1 MEGYSVIMAPPQ
13 LSLYLCVGVDR
24 ISRSRD
30 KIVIIL
36 FVEHGIPVAR
46 AREAI
51 VEV

>member
-1 MEGYSVIMAPPQ
+1 MAPPQ
-13 LSLYLCVGVDR
+13 LPLYLCVGVER
-24 ISRSRD
+24 VRRSRD

-36 FVEHGIPVAR
+36 VVEHGVPVAR